1 MVEKHHTSKLVMKRA
16 ATMSNGLVIPM
27 VGFGCYQIKTPEPF
41 YAALKHGYRHL
52 DSAVV
57 YGNEKMVGE

>member
-1 MVEKHHTSKLVMKRA
+1 MKRV

-41 YAALKHGYRHL
+41 YWAIKHGYRHL
-52 DSAVV
+52 DSAVG
-57 YGNEKMVGE
+57 YGNEKMIGD

>member
-1 MVEKHHTSKLVMKRA
+1 MVMKGA
-16 ATMSNGLVIPM
+16 APMSNGRVIPR

-41 YAALKHGYRHL
+41 YWALKHGYRHL
-52 DSAVV
+52 DSAVG